1 MTGIFLDI
9 KRFAVHDGPGIRT
22 TIFLK
27 GCPLRCRWCHN
38 PESISPKPEIG
49 LLQHK
54 CIACGACV
62 ESCPVK
68 AHSFSGGKH
77 LFDRSKCNA
86 CGKCVE
92 ICYPEALEYYGQ
104 KISVDEAVAAILE
117 DKIFYDNSGGG
128 ATFSG
133 GEPLLQAE
141 FCTGVFKIL
150 RNEGVHCAIDTSGA
164 VKWDKFETVLP
175 YTDMFLYDLKHVDE
189 KRHLQHVGSSNQLIL
204 ENLERLSTYK
214 VPIEIR
220 IPIIP
225 EFNADTE
232 SLNAIGKKLSQLSNI
247 TTVQLLPYHDFARS
261 KYGAIGKSDTM
272 PEVPV
277 PSPEQMDVIANNLK
291 KFVIFDCVSHH

>member
-77 LFDRSKCNA
+77 LFDRSKCNT

-92 ICYPEALEYYGQ
+92 TCYPEALEYYGQ

-133 GEPLLQAE
+133 GEPLLQIE

-189 KRHLQHVGSSNQLIL
+189 ERHLQHIGSSNRLIL
-204 ENLERLSTYK
+204 E
-214 VPIEIR
+214 
-220 IPIIP
+220 
-225 EFNADTE
+225 
-232 SLNAIGKKLSQLSNI
+232 
-247 TTVQLLPYHDFARS
+247 
-261 KYGAIGKSDTM
+261 KS
-272 PEVPV
+272 
-277 PSPEQMDVIANNLK
+277 
-291 KFVIFDCVSHH
+291 